1 MGAPTPTPPA
11 AAAGTPP
18 PTHEGSAPGAGGY
31 LLGVQLLERV
41 KRWRWVAFAL
51 DVQRRMGEIGGG
63 VLASAV
69 TLTIF
74 LSLLPLL
81 LVAIAVLGFLSA
93 GDETIAGDL
102 VDGFGLTGDAA
113 TFLTDAL
120 ESAEEGR
127 AGASVVGFVGLLW
140 TSLGVVSAI
149 EQVCDRAWQLPT
161 RGLIGKA
168 VALGWLAGSLVLLG
182 GAFTLAGLLN
192 VLPGWLAP
200 LQVLAGIGLLVGF
213 FLFTFRT
220 LTSKALPWREHL
232 PGAVLGGIGFHLLT
246 VVAAVVVPR
255 QAASSSAL
263 YGSVGVVFG
272 LLAWLLLFGRLLVY
286 SAVVN
291 VVVHERA
298 HGTVRVE
305 VEAPR
310 FEGVVPVAADRSAV
324 VKERRPA

>member
-1 MGAPTPTPPA
+1 M
-11 AAAGTPP
+11 
-18 PTHEGSAPGAGGY
+18 
-31 LLGVQLLERV
+31 QLLERV
-41 KRWRWVAFAL
+41 KRWRWVAFTL
-51 DVQRRMGEIGGG
+51 EVQHRVGEIGGN

-81 LVAIAVLGFLSA
+81 LVAIAVLGFASA
-93 GDETIAGDL
+93 GDGTVAPRL
-102 VDGFGLTGDAA
+102 VSNLGLTGDAA

-127 AGASVVGFVGLLW
+127 AGASVVGFAGLLW
-140 TSLGVVSAI
+140 TSLGVVGAI

-161 RGLIGKA
+161 RGLIGKL
-168 VALGWLAGSLVLLG
+168 VALGWLLGSLVLLG
-182 GAFTLAGLLN
+182 GSFILAGLLN

-200 LQVLAGIGLLVGF
+200 IQVLAGIALLVGF

-220 LTSKALPWREHL
+220 LTSKPLPWRDHL
-232 PGAVLGGIGFHLLT
+232 PGAVLGGVGFHLLT
-246 VVAAVVVPR
+246 VLAAVVVPR

-263 YGSVGVVFG
+263 YGSVGVVFA

-286 SAVVN
+286 SVVVN
-291 VVVHERA
+291 VLVHEHE